1 MFEKFDRRLAGFLL
15 QEYER
20 TGSRQISMTHEQIA
34 AQVSSAR
41 EVVARTLKRFASAG
55 LVEMKRGRLL
65 LKDTDGLKKL

>member
-1 MFEKFDRRLAGFLL
+1 
-15 QEYER
+15 
-20 TGSRQISMTHEQIA
+20 MTHEQIA